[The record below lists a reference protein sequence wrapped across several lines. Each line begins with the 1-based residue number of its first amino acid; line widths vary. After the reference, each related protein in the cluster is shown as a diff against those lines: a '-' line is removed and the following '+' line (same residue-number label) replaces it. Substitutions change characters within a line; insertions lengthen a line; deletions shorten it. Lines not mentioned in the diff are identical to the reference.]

1 MISNERYLH
10 YFCDDGNFFLPDEV
24 IDQMLQELNMNLL
37 NMPWNQSQSS
47 RRNLEEAGKAFIFL
61 VYCPSDK
68 TRYLSRQV
76 LKYNV
81 TEILNNIKQ
90 IWEKDKDFFEI
101 LEKRLDLNFR
111 NILRISNLE
120 KNGNIREGLKTRTE
134 GPLNLPQIQRHIFIN
149 CQDQVLAQ
157 VLTL

>member
-24 IDQMLQELNMNLL
+24 IEQMLQELNINLL

-120 KNGNIREGLKTRTE
+120 KNGNIREGLKEKKSHMTILSSSIE
-134 GPLNLPQIQRHIFIN
+134 LKW
-149 CQDQVLAQ
+149 
-157 VLTL
+157 TLKG

>member
-37 NMPWNQSQSS
+37 NMPWNQSSG
-47 RRNLEEAGKAFIFL
+47 RNLEEAGKAFIFL

-90 IWEKDKDFFEI
+90 IWENDKDFFEI

-120 KNGNIREGLKTRTE
+120 KNGNIREGLKKNKSYDDIVK
-134 GPLNLPQIQRHIFIN
+134 L
-149 CQDQVLAQ
+149 
-157 VLTL
+157 

>member
-24 IDQMLQELNMNLL
+24 IEQMLQELNINLL

-120 KNGNIREGLKTRTE
+120 KNGNIREGLQKKSCMTILSSSKE
-134 GPLNLPQIQRHIFIN
+134 LKW
-149 CQDQVLAQ
+149 
-157 VLTL
+157 TLKG

>member
-37 NMPWNQSQSS
+37 NMPWNQSSG
-47 RRNLEEAGKAFIFL
+47 RNLEEAGKAFIFL

-120 KNGNIREGLKTRTE
+120 KNGNIREGFKKNQAYGNIVKL
-134 GPLNLPQIQRHIFIN
+134 
-149 CQDQVLAQ
+149 
-157 VLTL
+157 

>member
-24 IDQMLQELNMNLL
+24 IDQMLEELNMNLL
-37 NMPWNQSQSS
+37 NVPWNQSQSS

-101 LEKRLDLNFR
+101 LEKRLDFNFR

-120 KNGNIREGLKTRTE
+120 KNGNIREGLKKNKSYDDIVK
-134 GPLNLPQIQRHIFIN
+134 L
-149 CQDQVLAQ
+149 
-157 VLTL
+157 

>member
-37 NMPWNQSQSS
+37 NMPWNQSSG
-47 RRNLEEAGKAFIFL
+47 RNLEEAGKAFIFL

-120 KNGNIREGLKTRTE
+120 KNGNIREGLKKNKSYDDIVK
-134 GPLNLPQIQRHIFIN
+134 L
-149 CQDQVLAQ
+149 
-157 VLTL
+157 